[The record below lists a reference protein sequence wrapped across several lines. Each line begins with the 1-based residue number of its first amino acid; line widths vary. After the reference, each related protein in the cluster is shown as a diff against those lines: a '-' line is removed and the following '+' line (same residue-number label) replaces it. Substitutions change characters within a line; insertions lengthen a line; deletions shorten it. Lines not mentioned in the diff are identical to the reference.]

1 MTAGRVAAL
10 AGAAGG
16 GWRRPSW
23 RRWRLACPVL
33 FPPHPPTHHHHR
45 VRHGP
50 SWPQGRTGR
59 THAGHTGRLV
69 DMRRT
74 GVEDEIEVALA
85 IARLLV
91 DQTCAR

>member
-1 MTAGRVAAL
+1 MAAGRVAAL

-16 GWRRPSW
+16 GGRAGGGGGWRAP
-23 RRWRLACPVL
+23 C
-33 FPPHPPTHHHHR
+33 FPPPPPPHHHR
-45 VRHGP
+45 IRHGP

-59 THAGHTGRLV
+59 RHAGHAGRLV